1 MFKMSVKVVVSS
13 PREVKDK
20 GFYGEFFFFGGSISV
35 PLNASQADFFR
46 SNVGEEM
53 ELSFDMKPK
62 IQVLYGDR
70 PVCMFYPVA
79 VFDTP
84 ELKKLPTASDVCR
97 R

>member
-1 MFKMSVKVVVSS
+1 MKMSVKVVVSA

-20 GFYGEFFFFGGSISV
+20 GFYGEFFFLGGSISV
-35 PLNASQADFFR
+35 PLNDAQSEFFR
-46 SNVGEEM
+46 SSVGEEM
-53 ELSFDMKPK
+53 DISFEMKPK

-70 PVCMFYPVA
+70 PVCMFYPVGVSDA
-79 VFDTP
+79 P

>member
-1 MFKMSVKVVVSS
+1 
-13 PREVKDK
+13 
-20 GFYGEFFFFGGSISV
+20 
-35 PLNASQADFFR
+35 LNASQADFFQ

-53 ELSFDMKPK
+53 ELFFDMKSK

>member
-1 MFKMSVKVVVSS
+1 MFKMTLNVVVSS

-35 PLNASQADFFR
+35 PLNASQADLFR
-46 SNVGEEM
+46 GKVGEEL
-53 ELSFDMKPK
+53 EITFEMKPK
-62 IQVLYGDR
+62 VQVLYGDR